1 LRSVLQ
7 FGESV
12 IEMTTVPTARSQLS
26 ELYVRESAA
35 IEQEFSA
42 TGDGRAALA
51 RRTALV
57 DAIVQR
63 LWNEII
69 VGSNPGS
76 NAGSSASPTTVD
88 PDGPKNFALVATG
101 GFGRGWLF
109 PHSDIDLLFL
119 HAGNSSESEF
129 KDPIRRFSQEL
140 WDLRLKLSPATR
152 NLAECE
158 RLDPNNVEFAI
169 SLLDCRYLAGDREL
183 FSRLREKAVPRLVAR
198 DYQNLIQ
205 NLAEITRARH
215 HKFGNTVFHLE
226 PNVKDGPGGLRDYNV
241 ANWLALISAM
251 EKLKVWP
258 DEKTLLPVSS
268 RRAFDAALDFQMSVR
283 CFLHFRYGR
292 HDNTLI
298 WEAQD
303 EAAAR
308 KIGASIGANDAEIAN
323 TADWMRIYFGHVRSV
338 HRVCMQLLE
347 EIPAAW
353 SSLYRQF
360 QGWRSKVSSADF
372 SVVDGLIFLQQPAG
386 LRDPEILLRLFH
398 FMAEHGLKLSTTTEY
413 KVEQALPALA
423 ATPPRGAELWLY
435 LQETLVQPHAADALR
450 AMNALRLLALLLP
463 ELKGIE
469 ALVIR
474 DFYHRY
480 TVDEHSFLAI
490 ENLHRL
496 KESKSEWD
504 QRFAELQSEL
514 EQPELLYLALLLHDS
529 GKAVPSEN
537 HVELSLQLTDSCA
550 ERLDL
555 DPVDRDTLRYL
566 VASHL
571 EMAAATRRDVFDPAN
586 VKSFAEKVGVPERL
600 KMLCLMTYADIKA
613 VNPEAMTPWKADN
626 LWQLYIACANYL
638 SRSADERVHTAD
650 DGSSVAPSSVA
661 PSSLASSNLAHLRSL
676 APVAGKKINIFLEG
690 LPQRYLRIHGA
701 TDVLAHA
708 EMATR
713 LGQDGVQL
721 NLKQVRHWYELTLI
735 TTDRPFLFASVS
747 GTLAAWGMNIVKA
760 NAFSNA
766 AGIVVDTFYFTDR
779 FRTLEMNLQEWE
791 RLKKSIAAV
800 VKGEADVARML
811 RDRLK
816 SEKGNATKVKI
827 ATQIEFDDGC
837 SASST
842 LVQVLTQDRPGLLYR
857 MCSLISKHECNIEIA
872 LIETEGQMAID
883 ILYLTSGGAKLSA
896 ARQSALGQA
905 LRDELAAK

>member
-1 LRSVLQ
+1 
-7 FGESV
+7 
-12 IEMTTVPTARSQLS
+12 MTGVPTVRSELRD
-26 ELYVRESAA
+26 LYVRESAA
-35 IEQEFSA
+35 IEREFSE
-42 TGDGRAALA
+42 TGEGRTAVG

-57 DAIVQR
+57 DSIVQR
-63 LWNEII
+63 LWNDII
-69 VGSNPGS
+69 VGSEPNPLS
-76 NAGSSASPTTVD
+76 EP
-88 PDGPKNFALVATG
+88 PGPKDFALVATG

-119 HAGNSSESEF
+119 HNGGNSETEF
-129 KDPIRRFSQEL
+129 KDSIRRFSQEL
-140 WDLRLKLSPATR
+140 WDLKLKLSPATR
-152 NLAECE
+152 SLAECE
-158 RLDPNNVEFAI
+158 KLDPNNVEFAI

-183 FSRLREKAVPRLVAR
+183 FSRLREKAVPRLVGR
-198 DYQNLIQ
+198 ECQNLIQ
-205 NLAEITRARH
+205 NLGEITRARH

-226 PNVKDGPGGLRDYNV
+226 PNVKDGPGGLRDLNV
-241 ANWLALISAM
+241 TNWLALISAM

-258 DEKTLLPVSS
+258 DTSTLLPVSS
-268 RRAFDAALDFQMSVR
+268 RRALDAALDFQMSVR
-283 CFLHFRYGR
+283 CFLHFRHGR
-292 HDNTLI
+292 HDNTLT

-308 KIGASIGANDAEIAN
+308 KIGASDVEIAN
-323 TADWMRIYFGHVRSV
+323 AADWMRVYFGHVRNV
-338 HRVCMQLLE
+338 HRVCTQLLE

-360 QGWRSKVSSADF
+360 QGWRSRVASDDF
-372 SVVDGLIFLQQPAG
+372 SVVDGLIFLQQPSG
-386 LRDPEILLRLFH
+386 LRDPEMLLRLFH

-435 LQETLVQPHAADALR
+435 LQETLVEPHAAEALR
-450 AMNALRLLALLLP
+450 AMNALRLLALLIP
-463 ELKGIE
+463 EVKGIE
-469 ALVIR
+469 ALVVR

-496 KESKSEWD
+496 KDSKSEWD
-504 QRFAELQSEL
+504 QRFAQLLTEL

-529 GKAVPSEN
+529 GKAVPSDN
-537 HVELSLQLTDSCA
+537 HIELSVQLADSCA

-555 DPVDRDTLRYL
+555 DPADRETVRYL

-571 EMAAATRRDVFDPAN
+571 EMSAAMRRDVFDPAN
-586 VKSFAEKVGVPERL
+586 VKLFAERVGVPERL
-600 KMLCLMTYADIKA
+600 KMLCLMTYADVKA

-638 SRSADERVHTAD
+638 SRNADERVHTDAD
-650 DGSSVAPSSVA
+650 
-661 PSSLASSNLAHLRSL
+661 SSLAHLHSL
-676 APVAGKKINIFLEG
+676 APVAGKKINVFLEG

-708 EMATR
+708 EMAGQ

-721 NLKQVRHWYELTLI
+721 SLKQIRHWYELTLI

-747 GTLAAWGMNIVKA
+747 GALAAWGMNIVKA

-766 AGIVVDTFYFTDR
+766 AGMVVDTFYFTDR

-800 VKGEADVARML
+800 IKGEADVARML

-816 SEKGNATKVKI
+816 SEKPDSTKVRI
-827 ATQIEFDDGC
+827 ETQIEFDDIS
-837 SASST
+837 SAHST
-842 LVQVLTQDRPGLLYR
+842 LVQIITQDRPGLLYR
-857 MCSLISKHECNIEIA
+857 MCSQVSKHDCNIEIA

-883 ILYLTSGGAKLSA
+883 VLYLTCGGAKLSA
-896 ARQSALGQA
+896 ERQKALREA
-905 LRDELAAK
+905 WRDELAAK

>member
-1 LRSVLQ
+1 
-7 FGESV
+7 
-12 IEMTTVPTARSQLS
+12 MTTVPTVRS
-26 ELYVRESAA
+26 ELRDLYARESAA

-42 TGDGRAALA
+42 HGEGSTALA

-57 DAIVQR
+57 DTIVQR

-69 VGSNPGS
+69 LG
-76 NAGSSASPTTVD
+76 SPTAD
-88 PDGPKNFALVATG
+88 PHLPKNFTLVATG

-109 PHSDIDLLFL
+109 PYSDIDILFL
-119 HAGNSSESEF
+119 HAGSEDEF

-152 NLAECE
+152 NLAECK

-169 SLLDCRYLAGDREL
+169 SLLDCRYLAGDPEL
-183 FSRLREKAVPRLVAR
+183 FSRLHEKVIPRLVAK
-198 DYQNLIQ
+198 DCQEMIQ

-258 DEKTLLPVSS
+258 DTNTLLPVSS

-283 CFLHFRYGR
+283 CFLHFRHGR
-292 HDNTLI
+292 HDNTLT

-303 EAAAR
+303 EAAKR
-308 KIGASIGANDAEIAN
+308 KIGATDTEITNA
-323 TADWMRIYFGHVRSV
+323 ADWMRIYFGHVRSV
-338 HRVCMQLLE
+338 HRVCNQLLE

-360 QGWRSKVSSADF
+360 QGWRSRVPSDDF
-372 SVVDGLIFLQQPAG
+372 SVVDGLIFLQHPGG
-386 LRDPEILLRLFH
+386 LRDPEMLLRLFH

-413 KVEQALPALA
+413 KVEQTLPALA

-469 ALVIR
+469 ALVVR

-504 QRFAELQSEL
+504 QRFGQLLSEV

-529 GKAVPSEN
+529 GKAVPSDN
-537 HVELSLQLTDSCA
+537 HVELSVQLTESCA
-550 ERLDL
+550 DRLDF
-555 DPVDRDTLRYL
+555 DSADRDTVRYL

-571 EMAAATRRDVFDPAN
+571 EMSAAMRRDIFDPAN
-586 VKSFAEKVGVPERL
+586 VKSFAERVGVPERL

-638 SRSADERVHTAD
+638 SRSAD
-650 DGSSVAPSSVA
+650 
-661 PSSLASSNLAHLRSL
+661 
-676 APVAGKKINIFLEG
+676 
-690 LPQRYLRIHGA
+690 
-701 TDVLAHA
+701 
-708 EMATR
+708 
-713 LGQDGVQL
+713 
-721 NLKQVRHWYELTLI
+721 
-735 TTDRPFLFASVS
+735 
-747 GTLAAWGMNIVKA
+747 
-760 NAFSNA
+760 
-766 AGIVVDTFYFTDR
+766 
-779 FRTLEMNLQEWE
+779 
-791 RLKKSIAAV
+791 
-800 VKGEADVARML
+800 
-811 RDRLK
+811 
-816 SEKGNATKVKI
+816 
-827 ATQIEFDDGC
+827 
-837 SASST
+837 
-842 LVQVLTQDRPGLLYR
+842 
-857 MCSLISKHECNIEIA
+857 
-872 LIETEGQMAID
+872 
-883 ILYLTSGGAKLSA
+883 
-896 ARQSALGQA
+896 
-905 LRDELAAK
+905 

>member
-1 LRSVLQ
+1 
-7 FGESV
+7 
-12 IEMTTVPTARSQLS
+12 MTTVATVRSELWD
-26 ELYVRESAA
+26 LYVRESAA

-42 TGDGRAALA
+42 IGEGRTAVA

-57 DAIVQR
+57 DTIVQR

-69 VGSNPGS
+69 VSSNYAEPH
-76 NAGSSASPTTVD
+76 
-88 PDGPKNFALVATG
+88 GPKNFALVATG

-109 PHSDIDLLFL
+109 PYSDIDLLFL
-119 HAGNSSESEF
+119 HAGSDSESKF

-140 WDLRLKLSPATR
+140 WDLRLKLSPANR

-183 FSRLREKAVPRLVAR
+183 FSRLREKAVPRLVGR
-198 DYQNLIQ
+198 DCQNLIQ

-258 DEKTLLPVSS
+258 DAKTLLPVSS
-268 RRAFDAALDFQMSVR
+268 RRVFDAALDFQMSVR
-283 CFLHFRYGR
+283 CFLHFRHGR
-292 HDNTLI
+292 HDNTLT

-303 EAAAR
+303 AAAAR

-323 TADWMRIYFGHVRSV
+323 AADWMRVYFGHVRSV
-338 HRVCMQLLE
+338 HRVCNQLLE

-372 SVVDGLIFLQQPAG
+372 SVVDGLIFLRKTQQPGG
-386 LRDPEILLRLFH
+386 LRDPEMLLRLFH

-469 ALVIR
+469 ALVVR

-490 ENLHRL
+490 EHLHRL

-504 QRFAELQSEL
+504 QRFAELLGEL

-529 GKAVPSEN
+529 GKAMPSES
-537 HVELSLQLTDSCA
+537 HVEGSLQLTDSCT

-555 DPVDRDTLRYL
+555 DPVDRETVRYL

-571 EMAAATRRDVFDPAN
+571 EMSAAMRRDVFDPAN

-638 SRSADERVHTAD
+638 SRSADERVHTGND
-650 DGSSVAPSSVA
+650 SSSIGP
-661 PSSLASSNLAHLRSL
+661 SNLAHLQSL
-676 APVAGKKINIFLEG
+676 ASVAGKKVNVLLEG

-701 TDVLAHA
+701 SDVLAHA
-708 EMATR
+708 EMAAR
-713 LGQDGVQL
+713 LGQDSVQL

-747 GTLAAWGMNIVKA
+747 GALAAWGMNIVKA
-760 NAFSNA
+760 NAFSNT
-766 AGIVVDTFYFTDR
+766 AGMVVDTFYFTDR

-800 VKGEADVARML
+800 VKGEADVVRML

-816 SEKGNATKVKI
+816 AEKANGTKVKI
-827 ATQIEFDDGC
+827 ATQIEFDDSC
-837 SASST
+837 SAQST
-842 LVQVLTQDRPGLLYR
+842 MMQVLTQDRLGLLYR
-857 MCSLISKHECNIEIA
+857 MCSLVSKHECNIEIA

-883 ILYLTSGGAKLSA
+883 VLYLTSGGTKLSA
-896 ARQSALGQA
+896 DRQAALGQA
-905 LRDELAAK
+905 LREELAEK